1 MTIRPTIFVVSVA
14 SLQPHSVSIIVY
26 LYSGQRKVFDLPFG
40 SCLFHSNVYDNG
52 SSFIYDNCTMCT
64 CKVSPQ
70 CFGIACWLSDLAVA
84 CKAVQL

>member
-1 MTIRPTIFVVSVA
+1 MTISAAIFVVSVA
-14 SLQPHSVSIIVY
+14 SLQPHSVSIIVC

-52 SSFIYDNCTMCT
+52 SSFIYDNCTVCT

-70 CFGIACWLSDLAVA
+70 CFGLVCWLSDLAVI
-84 CKAVQL
+84 CKAVEL